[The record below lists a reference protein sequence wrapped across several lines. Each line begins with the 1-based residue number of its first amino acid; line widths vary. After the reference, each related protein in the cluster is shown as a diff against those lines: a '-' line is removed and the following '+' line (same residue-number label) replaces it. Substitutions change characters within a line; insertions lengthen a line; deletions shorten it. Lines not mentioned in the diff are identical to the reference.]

1 MTWDF
6 LKKKKKEKEKR
17 GEYPMYLV
25 QYPRNHTTT
34 KVPGLGP
41 TVELVGSMAQDSV
54 QKKKKRKKKEEQQ
67 KK

>member
-1 MTWDF
+1 M
-6 LKKKKKEKEKR
+6 
-17 GEYPMYLV
+17 YPV

-54 QKKKKRKKKEEQQ
+54 QKKKKKKKKRGAT
-67 KK
+67 KKIKSKIHIVNRSAY